1 MNTFGLGLTITFD
14 DQASEGIA
22 RVTQSYLGL
31 ESAINSSSGGQLGD
45 ALASQVGLNLSQIG
59 DSLIGVGSKVTS
71 VFKNLVGNVKNTGQE
86 FENFKI
92 TLGAVYK
99 DESIVD
105 KKLQQLFDFSI
116 KSPFEVTDTK
126 DMLLVL
132 KSIGVDAFDTL
143 TSASTGFAQEGLSW
157 ITDLMSFKPD
167 VPVTR
172 WKLALTNFLG
182 SGEAKVLRNILDS
195 GDISDIIGR
204 DIADTAEG
212 RMQDLMDVATNL
224 GVEGLTDA
232 MSGTLE
238 TKLSNIGD
246 FFTKFY
252 YKIADAGAFEQVK
265 RMISNMSE
273 FLTNDELM
281 NEDRINGLASS
292 INEALTFIL
301 TPVERLT
308 EKFKELSVAAV
319 DFASKHPNILKLGLV
334 FVTLTGGAITLLGV
348 LAKLGGAT
356 TSFLASLKYLS
367 GGMSIFSMFRTGIW
381 SIFKLFGPLSAA
393 AFLLYKVWEA
403 NIGGIQEIVTSKVK
417 SIVDTV
423 TLIWDA
429 FKDYELSPEN
439 FEKAR
444 VMGILPLIESI
455 LQLKYHWGF
464 FVDGFKKGLDDFV
477 KGIGNVL
484 VKLGILDVNF
494 TGFRDL
500 LTKIFESM
508 TKPGMT
514 ETWERIGEAVGN
526 ASGKLLLI
534 VSSLGLIH
542 KAFKVLGGVSSGLS
556 SLSRLPLI
564 GGLFGGKDNKGVG
577 GMSSSVLAHPITVLK
592 ELTSATLIVGG
603 VIGLI
608 EVLGVL
614 EKTPGFNKYLSS
626 GLSVMST
633 LFKNL
638 ASIVVD
644 IVALSLAIK
653 LLDLIKLS
661 PGKSLKG
668 IADLAIILVGF
679 TAIVGIVGALA
690 NIPMVSYFITS
701 GAKTLSNLFTAM
713 EVFTTPEFWG
723 AIIAISALGFINPAT
738 VALGIAGLAII
749 IAGVGL
755 IVAAF
760 GALSMIDGFDEFMK
774 SGGKSLANLFEII
787 GEICGSFVS
796 GIAVGLTNGLP
807 DIADNISKFAEN
819 LKPFFSIVKDA
830 PVEEIGKFLISFGEF
845 MLMMSAEELLSFI
858 TGGIDLPTIGSELSL
873 FATNAKTFFDTVAEY
888 SENGMNN
895 AAKVFDV
902 LSGMGNSAFKIGGIA
917 AVISGETNLA
927 VIGLELSSFAPNAK
941 TFFDTVAQ
949 YPEEGINKAPRV
961 FEALGGMG
969 DSAFKIGGL
978 SAVISGETALNV
990 IGYELSSFAPNAK
1003 IFFDTVAQYPDDGI
1017 AKAPIV
1023 FEALAGMG
1031 NSAFKIGGM
1040 AAIISGETAL
1050 SIIGY
1055 ELASF
1060 APNGAT
1066 FFNAV
1071 AGYSDEGIEKTPDV
1085 FKCLEGMGDSAFKI
1099 GGIAALISGETRLDL
1114 IGEQLSSFG
1123 PSMKGYI
1130 DSIKDFSDSDL
1141 DKAEKV
1147 LNFLSVIGDSGL
1159 KSGGIKSL
1167 INGGLDLEDLG
1178 EQLTDYAEELED
1190 FFDIVGFFND
1200 DDINNGMRC
1209 IEMLTALGEADI
1221 REGGVLGAI
1230 RGGFNL
1236 SDLGS
1241 QLSKFG
1247 PGVKSF
1253 FDSVKDL
1260 DDGSFERG
1268 SRAIQTLTVLNDAT
1282 FKDGGLLQA
1291 INGSVDI
1298 GNIAR
1303 NLGDFG
1309 TNSKTFFT
1317 SVRDLKYEDF
1327 AKATKLFEAL
1337 GTIDS
1342 FSDVVISLG
1351 PNTLSS
1357 FGKELVSF
1365 VEDLATFLEKSSG
1378 FDTSGFTLTE
1388 SLEPFFKAI
1397 DAFDSN
1403 QLLDISSGLDNV
1415 AKSSSDFSIVLETV
1429 SIEVKENS
1437 KSILTAIEDCVTN
1450 SLTALNNFSSQGE
1463 NIGYNLMVSLANGI
1477 TANAY
1482 MITNAVQSAVDSVN
1496 VSIPNIASNTAS
1508 KVYGPQK
1515 MVGLATGGYVNTTGV
1530 AVLHPNEV
1538 VVNDH
1543 ITQELK
1549 SFLSDYKSGNTLK
1562 RQSVINQTI
1571 VTNSTQESYSNQFNS
1586 SMDDSSI
1593 VGTLMT
1599 LNSTLGDINSNIK
1612 ENTLNT
1618 LGLNVPSTS
1627 VVNNYPTSVIN
1638 NDVVNENGT
1647 KFDDSNVV
1655 RSLLN
1660 LNSTLNTLGLNSKPT
1675 SIINNNTVNENTT
1688 KLDEV
1693 KTVEVLTGVL
1703 NTLTEKSNSIVGL
1716 IKNSG
1721 SVRYD
1726 TGDYYN
1732 TKLALTIKG
1741 LVESIGD
1748 YGKRHYDNSPLIRQ
1762 DIVADDSYSERPEI
1776 VTIET
1781 TPPEDNIDKD
1791 RPVENGPMQT
1801 LVENNNVLNNNNRV
1815 ENNRSDSNSSTDNR
1829 VIFNSGSITIK
1840 VDSNGGKI
1848 SEEELNN
1855 CADKLMKI
1863 IGRKMQLR
1871 GMQTRK

>member
-1 MNTFGLGLTITFD
+1 MNNFGLGLVLSFTDNASTGMQRATRTFEDLNNATSNFSLANDVDSALMSISYAAGVVGDELFQVGQNITSLFT
-14 DQASEGIA
+14 SVISN
-22 RVTQSYLGL
+22 VTQTGTAIATARTQLSTLYGSEDAGVQKLAEIKEYAKSSIFNFEDLIPSVIMLKANGIEAFDKIASSAYL
-31 ESAINSSSGGQLGD
+31 AGD
-45 ALASQVGLNLSQIG
+45 ATSQANQTLMDYAADLAAFNPQMRNSYGTGIQAAMGALNEYIAEGNAMSLKRGASLDIN
-59 DSLIGVGSKVTS
+59 SLIGEETADTIEERSRQVADLIEKLGMVGMTANLANTPMQRLSNVS
-71 VFKNLVGNVKNTGQE
+71 DIFFNLMSDVSDSGVFEKYSSLIAKFTDYL
-86 FENFKI
+86 FKI
-92 TLGAVYK
+92 PDEELKNIAEVIGGA
-99 DESIVD
+99 
-105 KKLQQLFDFSI
+105 L
-116 KSPFEVTDTK
+116 
-126 DMLLVL
+126 
-132 KSIGVDAFDTL
+132 
-143 TSASTGFAQEGLSW
+143 
-157 ITDLMSFKPD
+157 TDLMTPFEKLIDVGIKVVDWIRDLVKTRPELVQTAIKAIAVAGAFLLISGVVLKLGSSLGFLRISLSGLFKGGITNGTGVLGLIINLTRYIFPLISA
-167 VPVTR
+167 VTLL
-172 WKLALTNFLG
+172 KLAWDRNFLG
-182 SGEAKVLRNILDS
+182 IK
-195 GDISDIIGR
+195 
-204 DIADTAEG
+204 DT
-212 RMQDLMDVATNL
+212 T
-224 GVEGLTDA
+224 
-232 MSGTLE
+232 
-238 TKLSNIGD
+238 
-246 FFTKFY
+246 
-252 YKIADAGAFEQVK
+252 
-265 RMISNMSE
+265 
-273 FLTNDELM
+273 
-281 NEDRINGLASS
+281 
-292 INEALTFIL
+292 
-301 TPVERLT
+301 T
-308 EKFKELSVAAV
+308 E
-319 DFASKHPNILKLGLV
+319 
-334 FVTLTGGAITLLGV
+334 TLT
-348 LAKLGGAT
+348 
-356 TSFLASLKYLS
+356 
-367 GGMSIFSMFRTGIW
+367 
-381 SIFKLFGPLSAA
+381 
-393 AFLLYKVWEA
+393 KVWETFKLVVEA
-403 NIGGIQEIVTSKVK
+403 FRDNKLSEESFKKAQE
-417 SIVDTV
+417 
-423 TLIWDA
+423 
-429 FKDYELSPEN
+429 
-439 FEKAR
+439 
-444 VMGILPLIESI
+444 MGVLPLIEGI

-464 FVDGFKKGLDDFV
+464 FVEGFKKGLDAFFNSL
-477 KGIGNVL
+477 GEVL
-484 VKLGILDVNF
+484 VRLGILKVNVS
-494 TGFRDL
+494 GFKDFIV
-500 LTKIFESM
+500 KVIDAM
-508 TKPGMT
+508 TAPGMID
-514 ETWERIGEAVGN
+514 TWERFGEVIGK
-526 ASGKLLLI
+526 ASGKLMLVF
-534 VSSLGLIH
+534 VSIGLVRKALGL
-542 KAFKVLGGVSSGLS
+542 LGGVSSGLS
-556 SLSRLPLI
+556 TLSRLPLI
-564 GGLFGGKDNKGVG
+564 GTLFGGNGRNPG
-577 GMSSSVLAHPITVLK
+577 GNNGPFSGGILTHPTAVLK
-592 ELTSATLIVGG
+592 SLLSATIIVGG

-633 LFKNL
+633 LFENL
-638 ASIVVD
+638 ASIVID

-653 LLDLIKLS
+653 LLDLVKLS

-690 NIPMVSYFITS
+690 SIPMVSYFITS

-713 EVFTTPEFWG
+713 EVFTTPEFLL
-723 AIIAISALGFINPAT
+723 ATVAISALGYVTPAT
-738 VALGIAGLAII
+738 VASGVAGLAILI
-749 IAGVGL
+749 GGIGL

-760 GALSMIDGFDEFMK
+760 GALSLIDGFDEFMK

-807 DIADNISKFAEN
+807 EIGSNIAQFGENI
-819 LKPFFSIVKDA
+819 KPFFDAVKDV
-830 PVEEIGKFLISFGEF
+830 PVDSVAKFLVAFGEF
-845 MLMMSAEELLSFI
+845 VLMLSAEELLSFI
-858 TGGIDLPTIGSELSL
+858 TGGIDLPAIGSELSS
-873 FATNAKTFFDTVAEY
+873 FGQNAKTFFDIVSQY
-888 SENGMNN
+888 SEDGMNK
-895 AAKVFDV
+895 AARVFDV
-902 LSGMGNSAFKIGGIA
+902 LAGMGNSAFKIGGIA

-990 IGYELSSFAPNAK
+990 IGMELASFAPNAK
-1003 IFFDTVAQYPDDGI
+1003 IFFDTVAQYSDDGI

-1099 GGIAALISGETRLDL
+1099 GGIAALISGETALNV
-1114 IGEQLSSFG
+1114 IGYELASFAPNMKTFVDTAGELSDNS
-1123 PSMKGYI
+1123 
-1130 DSIKDFSDSDL
+1130 L
-1141 DKAEKV
+1141 DKAERV
-1147 LNFLSVIGDSGL
+1147 LNFLTVIGESGVNV
-1159 KSGGIKSL
+1159 GGIQSWF
-1167 INGGLDLEDLG
+1167 NGDIDLEEMG

-1200 DDINNGMRC
+1200 DDIDNGMRC
-1209 IEMLTALGEADI
+1209 IDMLRILGEADI

-1230 RGGFNL
+1230 RGGFKL
-1236 SDLGS
+1236 ADLGS
-1241 QLSKFG
+1241 QLAGFG
-1247 PGVKSF
+1247 PGVKTY

-1268 SRAIQTLTVLNDAT
+1268 NKAIQTLTALNDAT
-1282 FKDGGLLQA
+1282 FKSGGLLQA
-1291 INGSVDI
+1291 INGGSVDI
-1298 GNIAR
+1298 GNLAT

-1337 GTIDS
+1337 GTMDT

-1357 FGKELVSF
+1357 FGKELVTF
-1365 VEDLATFLEKSSG
+1365 VEDLTTFLEKSSG

-1397 DAFDSN
+1397 DDFDSN

-1415 AKSSSDFSIVLETV
+1415 SKSSSDFSIVLETV
-1429 SIEVKENS
+1429 AIEVKDNS
-1437 KSILTAIEDCVTN
+1437 KSILTAIEDCVSN
-1450 SLTALNNFSSQGE
+1450 SLTALNNLSSRGE

-1508 KVYGPQK
+1508 RVYGPQK

-1562 RQSVINQTI
+1562 GQSIVNQTI

-1586 SMDDSSI
+1586 NTMDDSNIISTLNKLN
-1593 VGTLMT
+1593 GTL
-1599 LNSTLGDINSNIK
+1599 
-1612 ENTLNT
+1612 
-1618 LGLNVPSTS
+1618 
-1627 VVNNYPTSVIN
+1627 
-1638 NDVVNENGT
+1638 GT
-1647 KFDDSNVV
+1647 MSDSI
-1655 RSLLN
+1655 RISA
-1660 LNSTLNTLGLNSKPT
+1660 LNTLGLNSKPT
-1675 SIINNNTVNENTT
+1675 SIVNNSTFNENTT

-1693 KTVEVLTGVL
+1693 KTVEVLTEVL
-1703 NTLTEKSNSIVGL
+1703 NIITEKSNSIVGL
-1716 IKNSG
+1716 MKNISPL
-1721 SVRYD
+1721 RYD
-1726 TGDYYN
+1726 TGN
-1732 TKLALTIKG
+1732 TKLVSTIKG

-1748 YGKRHYDNSPLIRQ
+1748 YDKQYFNSSPLIRQ
-1762 DIVADDSYSERPEI
+1762 DIVADDNYSEKPE
-1776 VTIET
+1776 TITVE
-1781 TPPEDNIDKD
+1781 TPPGDNKDND
-1791 RPVENGPMQT
+1791 RPVENSPMQT
-1801 LVENNNVLNNNNRV
+1801 LVENNTVLNNNNRV
-1815 ENNRSDSNSSTDNR
+1815 ENNRSDSSSSSDNR

-1848 SEEELNN
+1848 SKEELNN
-1855 CADKLMKI
+1855 CADELMKI

>member
-1 MNTFGLGLTITFD
+1 MNNFGLGLVLSFTDNASTGMQRATRTFEDLNNATSNFSLANDVDSALMSISYAAGVVGDELFQVGQNITSLFT
-14 DQASEGIA
+14 SVISN
-22 RVTQSYLGL
+22 VTQTGTAIATARTQLSTLYGSDEAGIQKLAEIKEYAKSSIFNFEDLIPSVIMLKANGIEAFDKIASSAYLAGDATSKANQTLMDYAADLAAFNPQMRNSYGTGIQAAMGALNEYIAEGNAMSLKRGASLDINQLIGEETADTIEERSRQVADLIEKLGMVGMTANLANTPMQRLSNVSDIFFNLMSDVSDSGVFEKYSSLIAKFTDYLFKIPDEELKNIAEVIGGALTDLMTPFEKLIDVGIKVVDWIRDLVKTRPELVQTAIKAIAVAGAFLLISGVVLKLCSSLGFLRISLSGLFKGGITNGAGVLGL
-31 ESAINSSSGGQLGD
+31 IINLTRYIFPLISAVTLLKLAWDRNFLGIRD
-45 ALASQVGLNLSQIG
+45 VTTETLT
-59 DSLIGVGSKVTS
+59 KVWET
-71 VFKNLVGNVKNTGQE
+71 FKLV
-86 FENFKI
+86 
-92 TLGAVYK
+92 
-99 DESIVD
+99 
-105 KKLQQLFDFSI
+105 
-116 KSPFEVTDTK
+116 
-126 DMLLVL
+126 
-132 KSIGVDAFDTL
+132 VDAFADNHL
-143 TSASTGFAQEGLSW
+143 SEEAFKKAQE
-157 ITDLMSFKPD
+157 M
-167 VPVTR
+167 
-172 WKLALTNFLG
+172 
-182 SGEAKVLRNILDS
+182 
-195 GDISDIIGR
+195 
-204 DIADTAEG
+204 
-212 RMQDLMDVATNL
+212 
-224 GVEGLTDA
+224 GV
-232 MSGTLE
+232 
-238 TKLSNIGD
+238 
-246 FFTKFY
+246 
-252 YKIADAGAFEQVK
+252 
-265 RMISNMSE
+265 
-273 FLTNDELM
+273 
-281 NEDRINGLASS
+281 
-292 INEALTFIL
+292 
-301 TPVERLT
+301 
-308 EKFKELSVAAV
+308 
-319 DFASKHPNILKLGLV
+319 
-334 FVTLTGGAITLLGV
+334 
-348 LAKLGGAT
+348 
-356 TSFLASLKYLS
+356 
-367 GGMSIFSMFRTGIW
+367 
-381 SIFKLFGPLSAA
+381 
-393 AFLLYKVWEA
+393 
-403 NIGGIQEIVTSKVK
+403 
-417 SIVDTV
+417 
-423 TLIWDA
+423 
-429 FKDYELSPEN
+429 
-439 FEKAR
+439 
-444 VMGILPLIESI
+444 LPLIEGI

-464 FVDGFKKGLDDFV
+464 FVEGFKKGLDAFFNSL
-477 KGIGNVL
+477 GEVL
-484 VKLGILDVNF
+484 VRLGILKVNVS
-494 TGFRDL
+494 GFKDFIV
-500 LTKIFESM
+500 KVIDAM
-508 TKPGMT
+508 TAPGMID
-514 ETWERIGEAVGN
+514 TWERFGEVIGK
-526 ASGKLLLI
+526 ASGKLMLVF
-534 VSSLGLIH
+534 VSIGLVRKALGL
-542 KAFKVLGGVSSGLS
+542 LGGVSSGLS
-556 SLSRLPLI
+556 TLSRLPLI
-564 GGLFGGKDNKGVG
+564 GTLFGGNGRNPG
-577 GMSSSVLAHPITVLK
+577 GNNGPFSGGILTHPTAVLK
-592 ELTSATLIVGG
+592 SLLSATIIVGG

-633 LFKNL
+633 LFENL
-638 ASIVVD
+638 ASIVLD

-679 TAIVGIVGALA
+679 TAIVGVVGALA

-701 GAKTLSNLFTAM
+701 GAKTLSNLFSAM
-713 EVFTTPEFWG
+713 KVFTTPEFLLATV
-723 AIIAISALGFINPAT
+723 AIAALGYINPGT
-738 VALGIAGLAII
+738 VALGVAGLAII
-749 IAGVGL
+749 IAGIGL
-755 IVAAF
+755 IITAF
-760 GALSMIDGFDEFMK
+760 GALSKIDGFNEFID
-774 SGGKSLANLFEII
+774 SGGELLIKLFSII
-787 GEICGSFVS
+787 GELYGSLIS
-796 GIAVGLTNGLP
+796 GIAVGITNGLP

-1327 AKATKLFEAL
+1327 TKATKLFEAL
-1337 GTIDS
+1337 GTMDT

-1378 FDTSGFTLTE
+1378 FDTNGFTLTE

-1397 DAFDSN
+1397 DNFDSN
-1403 QLLDISSGLDNV
+1403 QLLNISSGLDNV
-1415 AKSSSDFSIVLETV
+1415 SKSSSDFSIVLETV

-1450 SLTALNNFSSQGE
+1450 SLTALNNLSSRGE

-1562 RQSVINQTI
+1562 GQSVINQTI

-1586 SMDDSSI
+1586 NTMDDSNIISTLNKLN
-1593 VGTLMT
+1593 GTL
-1599 LNSTLGDINSNIK
+1599 
-1612 ENTLNT
+1612 
-1618 LGLNVPSTS
+1618 
-1627 VVNNYPTSVIN
+1627 
-1638 NDVVNENGT
+1638 GT
-1647 KFDDSNVV
+1647 MSDSI
-1655 RSLLN
+1655 RISA
-1660 LNSTLNTLGLNSKPT
+1660 LNTLGLNSKPT
-1675 SIINNNTVNENTT
+1675 SIVNNSTFNENTT

-1703 NTLTEKSNSIVGL
+1703 NTITEKSNSIVGL
-1716 IKNSG
+1716 MKNISPL
-1721 SVRYD
+1721 RYD
-1726 TGDYYN
+1726 TDN
-1732 TKLALTIKG
+1732 AKLVSTIKG

-1748 YGKRHYDNSPLIRQ
+1748 YDKQYFNSSPLIRQ
-1762 DIVADDSYSERPEI
+1762 DIVADDNYSEKPE
-1776 VTIET
+1776 TITVE
-1781 TPPEDNIDKD
+1781 TPPDDNKDND
-1791 RPVENGPMQT
+1791 RPVENSPMQT
-1801 LVENNNVLNNNNRV
+1801 LVENNTVLNNNNRV
-1815 ENNRSDSNSSTDNR
+1815 ENNRSDSSSSSDNR

-1848 SEEELNN
+1848 SKEELNN
-1855 CADKLMKI
+1855 CADELMKI